1 MIIVHE
7 PRPGAAGPDGDAFDR
22 RVIGAHEAVPPNVA
36 WIDLVEPTREED
48 RLVEA
53 HLGIEIPTREEMQ
66 DIEPSSLLYAENGA
80 RYMTARIICSSDTST
95 PKLTPISFILTERA
109 LVTVRYDE
117 PRSFQLFATRIGKP
131 GVCARQPEAVLDG
144 LIEAVIDRAAEVLR
158 KVGDEIELT
167 SRSVFESDAATSER
181 GKGFQNVIRQLG
193 RHGDLISNV
202 QESMVSLERMLLY
215 LSTNTTRPKRS
226 AGFEAEWRTAV
237 RDVKSIEEHALFLS
251 SKMQFILDA
260 TLGLVSLEQNRIVK
274 IFSVLAVIF
283 MPPTLVASIYG
294 MNFKVGMWE
303 LEWDHG
309 YKAALLLMLC
319 AAALPYLF
327 FKWKKWL

>member
-1 MIIVHE
+1 MIFIYR
-7 PRPGAAGPDGDAFDR
+7 PRDGADPQNSCLDRHMLSSGERIPADAL
-22 RVIGAHEAVPPNVA
+22 
-36 WIDLVEPTREED
+36 WIDLMEPTQAED
-48 RLVEA
+48 VLVEA
-53 HLGIEIPTREEMQ
+53 HLGVSIPTREEMQ

-80 RYMTARIICSSDTST
+80 RYMTARILCRSDTST
-95 PKLTPISFILTERA
+95 PKLTPISFITTERA
-109 LVTVRYDE
+109 LVTVRYDD
-117 PRSFQLFATRIGKP
+117 PRSFQVFTARVGKP
-131 GVCARQPEAVLDG
+131 GTCGAQPESILDG

-158 KVGDEIELT
+158 LVGDEIEAT
-167 SRSVFESDAATSER
+167 ARAVFETDAATANR
-181 GKGFQNVIRQLG
+181 GKGFQDVIRSLG

-215 LSTNTTRPKRS
+215 LSANTARPKRS
-226 AGFEAEWRTAV
+226 HGFEAEWRTAV

-251 SKMQFILDA
+251 SKMQFVLDA

-294 MNFKVGMWE
+294 MNFKTGMWE
-303 LEWDHG
+303 LEWVHG
-309 YKAALLLMLC
+309 YKMALALMLC
-319 AAALPYLF
+319 AAILPYLF

>member
-1 MIIVHE
+1 MIIIHE
-7 PRPGAAGPDGDAFDR
+7 PRMTGLGPDGDAFDKR
-22 RVIGAHEAVPPNVA
+22 LLDQGAPIPKGAV
-36 WIDLVEPTREED
+36 WIDLVGPTREED
-48 RLVEA
+48 RLVED

-80 RYMTARIICSSDTST
+80 RYMTARIICASDTPV
-95 PKLTPISFILTERA
+95 PKLTAISFILTEKT

-117 PRSFQLFATRIGKP
+117 PRSFQLFANRIGKP
-131 GVCARQPEAVLDG
+131 GVCAHQPEAVLDG
-144 LIEAVIDRAAEVLR
+144 LIEAIIDRAAEVLR
-158 KVGDEIELT
+158 KVGDNIEMT
-167 SRSVFESDAATSER
+167 SRSVFESDAAISDR

-215 LSTNTTRPKRS
+215 LSTNTARPKKS
-226 AGFEAEWRTAV
+226 ADFEAEWRTAV
-237 RDVKSIEEHALFLS
+237 RDVKSIEEHAGFLS

-303 LEWDHG
+303 LEWAHG
-309 YKAALLLMLC
+309 YKLALGMMLC
-319 AAALPYLF
+319 AAVLPYLF

>member
-1 MIIVHE
+1 MIIIHE
-7 PRPGAAGPDGDAFDR
+7 PRAAAAGADGDCFDR
-22 RVIGAHEAVPPNVA
+22 RTLDPHLPIPEGAA
-36 WIDLVEPTREED
+36 WIDLFEPTREED

-53 HLGIEIPTREEMQ
+53 YLGIEIPTREEMQ

-80 RYMTARIICSSDTST
+80 RYMTARIICSSDTEA
-95 PKLTPISFILTERA
+95 PKLTAISFIVTDKA

-117 PRSFQLFATRIGKP
+117 PRSFLLFANRIGKP
-131 GVCARQPEAVLDG
+131 GVCTRQPEAVLDG
-144 LIEAVIDRAAEVLR
+144 LIEAIIDRAAEVLR

-167 SRSVFESDAATSER
+167 SRSVFETDAAISDR
-181 GKGFQNVIRQLG
+181 GKGFQNVIRSLG

-215 LSTNTTRPKRS
+215 LSANTARPKRS
-226 AGFEAEWRTAV
+226 SGFEAEWRTAV

-251 SKMQFILDA
+251 SKMQFILEA
-260 TLGLVSLEQNRIVK
+260 TLGLVSLDQNRIVK

-294 MNFKVGMWE
+294 MNFKAGMWE
-303 LEWDHG
+303 LEWQHG
-309 YKAALLLMLC
+309 YKMALMMMLA

-327 FKWKKWL
+327 FRWKKWL